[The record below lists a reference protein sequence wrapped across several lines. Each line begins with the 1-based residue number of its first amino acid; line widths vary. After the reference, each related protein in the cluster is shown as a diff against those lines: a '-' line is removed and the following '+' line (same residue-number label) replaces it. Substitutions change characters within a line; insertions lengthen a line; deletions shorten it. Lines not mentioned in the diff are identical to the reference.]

1 MRTLS
6 KIRQKLRDR
15 EYEVAIP
22 HFFEEM
28 AADDLEFADIE
39 HAVFTGRIEHKFTHD
54 PRGTRY
60 EVVGESRDGRRVAV
74 LCRFK
79 ATSKLLLIT
88 TYVVE

>member
-1 MRTLS
+1 VRVIN
-6 KIRQKLRDR
+6 KIRQKLREQ
-15 EYEVAIP
+15 EYEIAIP

-28 AADDLEFADIE
+28 AADELEFADIQN
-39 HAVFTGRIEHKFTHD
+39 VIFTGHIAQKFTRD

-60 EVVGESRDGRRVAV
+60 EVVGRSRDGRSVAV

-79 ATSKLLLIT
+79 ATGKLLLIT